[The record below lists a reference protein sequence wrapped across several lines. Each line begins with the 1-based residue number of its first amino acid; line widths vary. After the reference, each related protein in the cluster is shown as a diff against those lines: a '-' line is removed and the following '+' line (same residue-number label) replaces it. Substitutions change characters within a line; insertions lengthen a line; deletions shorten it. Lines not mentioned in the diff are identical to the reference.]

1 MKQVEITNT
10 TGSNAFKLI
19 NAIYQSTNAQK
30 SYFVFEQKSDEL
42 FVCKYFENIE
52 IRITKTEGANYK
64 VFLLNIIDLK
74 AKTKVI
80 SRQIKIVKTTQIS
93 TGNVAPNNKYTLPR
107 FENMLSMNG
116 VNRNIA
122 IEFSVDFKI
131 ANARPEKLK
140 FLLKRSKLI
149 IGTDLGLNTF
159 EDVSLDERAEIL
171 FDIQNNYYDLWEND
185 DFDITD
191 NDFININLMK
201 KV

>member
-10 TGSNAFKLI
+10 TGSNAFKLMS
-19 NAIYQSTNAQK
+19 AIYKTANAQK

-42 FVCKYFENIE
+42 FVCKYLENIE

-74 AKTKVI
+74 TKTKVI
-80 SRQIKIVKTTQIS
+80 SRQIKIIKTTQIS
-93 TGNVAPNNKYTLPR
+93 SGNVAPTNEYTLPR

-116 VNRNIA
+116 INRNIA

-149 IGTDLGLNTF
+149 IGTDLVSGNF
-159 EDVSLDERAEIL
+159 QDASLDERAEIL
-171 FDIQNNYYDLWEND
+171 YEIQNKYYELWKDED
-185 DFDITD
+185 YDILH
-191 NDFININLMK
+191 NDFIKLK
-201 KV
+201 KIRN